1 MSNILNE
8 KKKSTDET
16 NFVKDF
22 LKLEIKIKGA
32 LAGLKVIPRNEA
44 INRAFNTEYKVL
56 TEQSRITWESY
67 LQNIP
72 AYEHQLQKKYLQLK
86 MIFL

>member
-1 MSNILNE
+1 MNRNE
-8 KKKSTDET
+8 LQKKSTDET

-32 LAGLKVIPRNEA
+32 LAGLKIIPRNEV
-44 INRAFNTEYKVL
+44 INKAFNTEYKVL
-56 TEQSRITWESY
+56 TEQSRITWENY

-72 AYEHQLQKKYLQLK
+72 AYEYQLQKYLQLK